1 MLVADLLKRKMI
13 PRMEN
18 KISKQIRFTKTNDS
32 NYFIEFHHGRPCLL
46 KTYKYKSEEIENKE
60 SKGIKST
67 NHLFH
72 RKLRPLVSHI
82 IFSIYQEATKPVST
96 IEFEFYLKDRENDE
110 NNFIQACHIE
120 PYISWIDNSEI
131 EPYSAL
137 DCSMFEYENAYDITA
152 GIGDILNHRFSIFV
166 GALVIFSNNDWNHNH
181 INDNGFGSLDDLLHT
196 DDEDINE
203 VSDDHYDMSPP
214 EKTYI
219 EKRCAICLVAKP
231 NILFLDCMHIAICDV
246 CEEQK
251 REKRLEL
258 TCDICRSMISRR
270 LKIDYNGYNL

>member
-1 MLVADLLKRKMI
+1 MLVADLLKRTII

-32 NYFIEFHHGRPCLL
+32 NYFIELHHGRLCLL
-46 KTYKYKSEEIENKE
+46 KAYKYESEEIENKE
-60 SKGIKST
+60 SKGIRST
-67 NHLFH
+67 RHLFH

-82 IFSIYQEATKPVST
+82 IFSIYQEATMPVST

-120 PYISWIDNSEI
+120 PYISWIDNPEI
-131 EPYSAL
+131 EP
-137 DCSMFEYENAYDITA
+137 CSMFEYENTYDIP

-166 GALVIFSNNDWNHNH
+166 GTLVTFYNDDENHNH
-181 INDNGFGSLDDLLHT
+181 INNNGFDSL
-196 DDEDINE
+196 DEDINE

-219 EKRCAICLVAKP
+219 EKRCVICLEKEP
-231 NILFLDCMHIAICDV
+231 NILFLNCMRIAICDV

-270 LKIDYNGYNL
+270 LKI